1 MEEKKSEETKKTD
14 NVYVNFKEGDII
26 FNEGDKGQHLYLI
39 LNGEIDIYKY
49 MEGRNIVIATIK
61 KGDVFGEMA
70 ILDDEIRTAS
80 AKVISESA
88 QLMQVTKEHFIDQIK
103 KNPTFIFNI
112 LKNLSKRLETIN
124 SELILL
130 KYVISA

>member
-1 MEEKKSEETKKTD
+1 MEEKNPEEIKKAD

-26 FNEGDKGQHLYLI
+26 FNEGDEGQHLFLI
-39 LNGEIDIYKY
+39 LNGEIDIYKE
-49 MEGRNIVIATIK
+49 MEGRTIVLATIK

-70 ILDDEIRTAS
+70 ILGDEKRTAS
-80 AKVISESA
+80 AKVISKEV
-88 QLMQVTKEHFIDQIK
+88 QLMQVTKEYFIDQIK
-103 KNPTFIFNI
+103 KNPTFVFNI

-124 SELILL
+124 NELIVL

>member
-80 AKVISESA
+80 AQVISESA